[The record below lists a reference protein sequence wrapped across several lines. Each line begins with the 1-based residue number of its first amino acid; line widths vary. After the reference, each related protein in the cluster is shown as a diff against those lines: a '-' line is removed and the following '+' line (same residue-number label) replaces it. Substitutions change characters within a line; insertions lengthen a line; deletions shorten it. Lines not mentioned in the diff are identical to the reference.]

1 MHYYKMSMSATGS
14 SKNIMMQADEA
25 DLANKFAI
33 PANIL
38 AKNII
43 TLPSLSI
50 VQIYIINLNHR

>member
-1 MHYYKMSMSATGS
+1 MSAFGS
-14 SKNIMMQADEA
+14 SKNIKRHADEA

-43 TLPSLSI
+43 TLLSLSI
-50 VQIYIINLNHR
+50 VQIYIINLNHT